1 MTKIQA
7 KIQTTVIGS
16 YPKYPLLIGKDFDT
30 KWLVV
35 PENNLDSGWKD
46 KDNLESLQKEAI
58 RWAVREQEEV
68 GLDVV
73 TDGEQKRGN
82 YVLYHCQHLGG
93 FDFGDKEEKVFRD
106 GLVKGL
112 VPVVRGK
119 IKTKD
124 HFLVNDF
131 KFLQSLTNKQI
142 KVTIPGPVTII
153 DSVKDAFYFDER
165 RLALDLAKA
174 IREEVAALAEAGCT
188 LIQFDEPVF
197 IRDQKK
203 FFSYGLEALQAC
215 FERVN
220 NITKQVHICRG
231 YPKEGVPKTDAAR
244 YARIIEALSTI
255 DIDAIAVE
263 DAHEHLEL
271 SVFEKFGSKKVILGV
286 VDIGNPQIETIEEIE
301 KRIKEILTI
310 IPPEQLLI
318 APDCGLLLLK
328 PETAKAKLS
337 NMVLAAKKVNL
348 LLQDKDIKKN
358 RS

>member
-1 MTKIQA
+1 M
-7 KIQTTVIGS
+7 IQTTVIGS
-16 YPKYPLLIGKDFDT
+16 YPKYPQLIGKDFDT

-46 KDNLESLQKEAI
+46 KENLESLQKEAI
-58 RWAVREQEEV
+58 RWAVKEQEET

-82 YVLYHCQHLGG
+82 YVLYHCQHLEG
-93 FDFGDKEEKVFRD
+93 FDFVNKEEKVFRD

-119 IKTKD
+119 IKAKD
-124 HFLVNDF
+124 HFLVNEF

-165 RLALDLAKA
+165 KLALDLAKA
-174 IREEVAALAEAGCT
+174 IRTEVLALAEAGCT

-197 IRDQKK
+197 IRDPGK

-215 FERVN
+215 FEGVN

-263 DAHEHLEL
+263 DAHEHLDL
-271 SVFEKFGSKKVILGV
+271 DIFKKFGSKKVILGV
-286 VDIGNPQIETIEEIE
+286 IDIGNSQIETVAEIE
-301 KRIKEILTI
+301 DRIKEVLKV
-310 IPPEQLLI
+310 IPPERLLV

-328 PETAKAKLS
+328 PEIAQAKLS
-337 NMVLAAKKVNL
+337 NMVLAAKKVNYQ
-348 LLQDKDIKKN
+348 LQQLDHN
-358 RS
+358 FNSP

>member
-1 MTKIQA
+1 M
-7 KIQTTVIGS
+7 IQTTVIGS
-16 YPKYPLLIGKDFDT
+16 YPKYPPLIGKDFDT

-58 RWAVREQEEV
+58 RWAVREQEEA

-82 YVLYHCQHLGG
+82 YVLYHCQHLDG
-93 FDFGDKEEKVFRD
+93 FDFVNKEEKIFRD
-106 GLVKGL
+106 GYVRGL
-112 VPVVRGK
+112 VPVVRGQ
-119 IKTKD
+119 IKAKE

-131 KFLQSLTNKQI
+131 KFLKSLTDRQI

-153 DSVKDAFYFDER
+153 DSVKDTFYFDER
-165 RLALDLAKA
+165 TLALDLAKA
-174 IREEVAALAEAGCT
+174 IRAEVLALAEAGCT
-188 LIQFDEPVF
+188 LVQFDEPVF
-197 IRDQKK
+197 IRDPQK

-215 FERVN
+215 FEGIN

-231 YPKEGVPKTDAAR
+231 YPKEDVPKTDAAR

-263 DAHEHLEL
+263 DAQEHLDL
-271 SVFEKFGSKKVILGV
+271 DIFKKFGSKKIILGV
-286 VDIGNPQIETIEEIE
+286 VDIGNPRIETVVEIE
-301 KRIKEILTI
+301 DRINEVLKVV
-310 IPPEQLLI
+310 PPERLLI

-328 PETAKAKLS
+328 PEVAKAKLS
-337 NMVLAAKKVNL
+337 NMVLAAKKVNYQ
-348 LLQDKDIKKN
+348 LQQLGHN
-358 RS
+358 FNSL